1 MNSLKTLY
9 QAPYNKK
16 HPVSAFVRFIY
27 WKVIRLFKLK
37 DVRYRVWN
45 NRTILLDF
53 NSFQSM
59 WLMYN
64 YIVDWE
70 EFNLISKYIQPGD
83 NVFDIGANRGLYT
96 IWMSQFIGNGKIYS
110 FEPDSDNFERLQKS
124 IALND
129 LKEQVIPNKKAVS
142 EIDGELSFTRDLD
155 IENHIVDST
164 FTNSVTIQSQKIDS
178 YLQHQNIDAV
188 AYLKIDVE
196 GFEYAVLKGANAALL
211 KKQIDI
217 IQLEINKSILNSGK
231 SINDLLELLNHYQ
244 YQLCRY
250 DVDSNQLIAA
260 DFSNE
265 RENYFAVGEINIVNR
280 KLKRLHAH

>member
-16 HPVSAFVRFIY
+16 YPVAAFVRFIY

-45 NRTILLDF
+45 NRTILLDY

-70 EFNLISKYIQPGD
+70 EFNLISSYIRPGD
-83 NVFDIGANRGLYT
+83 NVFDIGSNRGFYT
-96 IWMSQFIGNGKIYS
+96 IWMSQFIGHGKIHS
-110 FEPDSDNFERLQKS
+110 FEPDSDSFERLQKNV
-124 IALND
+124 ALND
-129 LKEQVIPNKKAVS
+129 LKELVIPNKNAVS
-142 EIDGELSFTRDLD
+142 EIDGELSFTKELD

-164 FTNSVTIQSQKIDS
+164 FINSVTIQSQKIDS
-178 YLQHQNIDAV
+178 YLQYQNIDAV

-196 GFEYAVLKGANAALL
+196 GFEYAVLKGANTALL
-211 KKQIDI
+211 NKQIDI
-217 IQLEINKSILNSGK
+217 IQLEINKSIANSGK
-231 SINDLLELLNHYQ
+231 SITDLLELLNHYQ
-244 YQLCRY
+244 YRLCRY
-250 DVDSNQLIAA
+250 DVDSNQLIAV

-265 RENYFAVGEINIVNR
+265 RENYFAVVELVIVNR
-280 KLKRLHAH
+280 KLKRLQAH